1 MLCEAIDDDA
11 ARHAQSTEIPAE
23 PSEWPS
29 DIKLNK
35 SGRTLELVWDGVIV
49 TLSHKVLRQSCRCSV
64 CESGRRK
71 LRAVIPVAS
80 DVALIE
86 IEVLGSTGMR
96 FYFSDGHDRGIYPW
110 TYLRQMAFG
119 ATETGFTES
128 LMKGWRDE

>member
-1 MLCEAIDDDA
+1 MLCDA
-11 ARHAQSTEIPAE
+11 VDSDAGRHAQNAAIPAE
-23 PSEWPS
+23 QSEWPS
-29 DIKLNK
+29 GIKLNK
-35 SGRTLELVWDGVIV
+35 ISRTLELVWDGVIV

-71 LRAVIPVAS
+71 LRAVIPVAP
-80 DVALIE
+80 DVALLE
-86 IEVLGSTGMR
+86 VEVLGSTGMR